1 MLATAKAAG
10 PRHGD
15 RLSAPRRKAD
25 SVVDET
31 DAPIGL
37 PRYLAVQ
44 TKLTVG
50 SRDDPLE
57 READALAHAVRH
69 NEPARDPSR
78 LSSSSTTTTPLPRR
92 ASADVPAQASTGGAT
107 HSDLLPAE
115 GASPLSSSVRSRVEP
130 ILDADSQQRSSTHR
144 AGIRPGRRAAPG
156 ASLHPRQPHLAGS
169 ARQPG
174 RRRAAG
180 ARGDPRRPAA
190 RRAQRVGAAQSR
202 GIRPPRGRRGRA
214 VEHGRGGR

>member
-15 RLSAPRRKAD
+15 RLTAPRRHAD

-57 READALAHAVRH
+57 READALAHAARH
-69 NEPARDPSR
+69 SEPARDTSR
-78 LSSSSTTTTPLPRR
+78 LSSSSTATTPSPRR
-92 ASADVPAQASTGGAT
+92 ASADVPAQAPASGAT
-107 HSDLLPAE
+107 HSNLLPAE

-130 ILDADSQQRSSTHR
+130 ILDADLSSVQYTPARHP
-144 AGIRPGRRAAPG
+144 PGPPSSSRRGPSPTETTSGSVSGAARTT
-156 ASLHPRQPHLAGS
+156 SSCWRT
-169 ARQPG
+169 
-174 RRRAAG
+174 
-180 ARGDPRRPAA
+180 RRPTSSSSAP
-190 RRAQRVGAAQSR
+190 
-202 GIRPPRGRRGRA
+202 RPAGWCSAVPRNTSTTRTGGRA

>member
-15 RLSAPRRKAD
+15 RLPAPPRQAD

-69 NEPARDPSR
+69 NEPAPDPSR
-78 LSSSSTTTTPLPRR
+78 PSSSWLTTTAPSPRR
-92 ASADVPAQASTGGAT
+92 ASAAVPAQAPASGAT
-107 HSDLLPAE
+107 HSDQ
-115 GASPLSSSVRSRVEP
+115 
-130 ILDADSQQRSSTHR
+130 I
-144 AGIRPGRRAAPG
+144 
-156 ASLHPRQPHLAGS
+156 
-169 ARQPG
+169 
-174 RRRAAG
+174 
-180 ARGDPRRPAA
+180 
-190 RRAQRVGAAQSR
+190 
-202 GIRPPRGRRGRA
+202 GRA
-214 VEHGRGGR
+214 HV